1 LTRGATHDL
10 DAKELELL
18 YESGISLPRFKTSPI
33 EQAPFYFGLAWA
45 SLTLASTISGIIAG
59 LIPGSVVGI
68 IMSSRLR
75 ELLWQIVVSKIMK
88 SVCALF
94 LSGIGYAAFYK
105 CVWGTSFDEFPSRPG
120 VLAVF
125 DVAFIVLGMAS
136 TLSLA
141 VVRVGKSLG
150 ASMIGLLKVTVPGV
164 SEMIF
169 FKDGLH
175 DYYLAILWLE
185 RFKLEVD
192 RGGIP
197 VKDNTGGCK
206 ALMKDTCICSC
217 KYVGAGG
224 VAVSLYL
231 LTGFIFTGKWELDS
245 FDTS

>member
-1 LTRGATHDL
+1 V
-10 DAKELELL
+10 E
-18 YESGISLPRFKTSPI
+18 
-33 EQAPFYFGLAWA
+33 
-45 SLTLASTISGIIAG
+45 ISGQQN
-59 LIPGSVVGI
+59 LEKCV
-68 IMSSRLR
+68 
-75 ELLWQIVVSKIMK
+75 
-88 SVCALF
+88 ALF
-94 LSGIGYAAFYK
+94 ISGIGYAAFYK

-125 DVAFIVLGMAS
+125 DVASIVFGMAS
-136 TLSLA
+136 TLFLA
-141 VVRVGKSLG
+141 FFRVGKSLA

-164 SEMIF
+164 SEMQF
-169 FKDGLH
+169 LKDDLH
-175 DYYLAILWLE
+175 DCYLAILWLE
-185 RFKLEVD
+185 RFRLEVD